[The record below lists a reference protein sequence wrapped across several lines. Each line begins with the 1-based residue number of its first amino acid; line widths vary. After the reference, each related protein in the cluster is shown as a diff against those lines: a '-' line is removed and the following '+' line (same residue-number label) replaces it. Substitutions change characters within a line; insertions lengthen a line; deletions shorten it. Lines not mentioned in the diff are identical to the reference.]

1 MKEKVVEILMYLM
14 SEMQDSKNLSDVDM
28 SELVN
33 RGYTQSEIS
42 AAFSWLTDNMQSV
55 NDGGP
60 RSIHATVGSHRV
72 FHEAEKLVLSTEA
85 RGYVIHLRELGLL
98 TDGDVETTIERAM
111 MSGYEKLSVA
121 EVRSIVGSVL
131 FAKSQ
136 ISDSNRAMLSS
147 EDTVN

>member
-14 SEMQDSKNLSDVDM
+14 SEMQDSKGLSEVDM
-28 SELVN
+28 DELHN

-55 NDGGP
+55 NDGGS
-60 RSIHATVGSHRV
+60 RSVQTTAGSHRV

-98 TDGDVETTIERAM
+98 TDGDVETIIERSM
-111 MSGYEKLSVA
+111 MSGYEKLSVS
-121 EVRSIVGSVL
+121 EVRSIIASVL
-131 FAKSQ
+131 FSRVPASGTH
-136 ISDSNRAMLSS
+136 RAMLSS